1 MPAASSSTRAGNTN
15 GPWARRP
22 AGLIRIAE
30 HCTGGISFARLTG
43 GISVRQ
49 PRRRRASAALGPES
63 ARQYGRT
70 AVAAIAGLAL
80 VVFGLAVF
88 RAWSAI
94 QTVSPRAQPQDL
106 IALVQ
111 AKSDQPGSLGWK
123 IKHDERINILLLG
136 YGGPGHDGPYLTD
149 SIMVLSIR
157 PATREAMMIS
167 LPRDLWVKIPALPRN
182 GFMTGKLNSAYAIG
196 TDHKNYPNVRSEWKT
211 DTGGGDLAAATVSQ
225 VIGQPVDY
233 WIGVDFKAF
242 REVVD
247 ALGGVRVDVPLALD
261 DPYFPAG
268 ESSGMMHIHVNAGW
282 QQFDGERALQY
293 ARSRETTSD
302 FDRSRRQ
309 QLVMLAVRQRVFS
322 LNAIPRLLSLLSAL
336 QDNVRTNLRP
346 GDMQQLADLAGQI
359 KDQDIRRVA
368 IDTSNLLRS
377 GSSSNGQY
385 ILQPL
390 DPTYG
395 ALHRYIAMALPDRS
409 ALATRVLIQVQD
421 GSRRYWLPYGIG
433 TPASIMTSLL
443 QAEGW
448 AASLGPATTERVAQ
462 TQILDGSGG
471 SAAATVAWLQD
482 YFGGTV
488 TTVAAP
494 PSGPPGTLLPGPD
507 LTLNT
512 LP

>member
-1 MPAASSSTRAGNTN
+1 M
-15 GPWARRP
+15 
-22 AGLIRIAE
+22 
-30 HCTGGISFARLTG
+30 
-43 GISVRQ
+43 
-49 PRRRRASAALGPES
+49 
-63 ARQYGRT
+63 RQYGRT

-80 VVFGLAVF
+80 LVSGFAVF

-94 QTVSPRAQPQDL
+94 HAVSPHAQPQDL

-136 YGGPGHDGPYLTD
+136 YGGPGHEGPYLTD

-157 PATREAMMIS
+157 PGTREAMMIS

-182 GFMTGKLNSAYAIG
+182 GFMVGKLNSAYAIG
-196 TDHKNYPNVRSEWKT
+196 TDHKNS
-211 DTGGGDLAAATVSQ
+211 
-225 VIGQPVDY
+225 GQPVDY

-247 ALGGVRVDVPLALD
+247 ALGGVRVDVPMALD

-268 ESSGMMHIHVNAGW
+268 ESSGMTHIHVNAGW

-322 LNAIPRLLSLLSAL
+322 LNAIPRMLSLLSAL

-346 GDMQQLADLAGQI
+346 GDMQQLAGVAGQL
-359 KDQDIRRVA
+359 KDTDIHRVA

-377 GSSSNGQY
+377 GTSSNGQY

-390 DPTYG
+390 DP
-395 ALHRYIAMALPDRS
+395 
-409 ALATRVLIQVQD
+409 
-421 GSRRYWLPYGIG
+421 
-433 TPASIMTSLL
+433 
-443 QAEGW
+443 
-448 AASLGPATTERVAQ
+448 
-462 TQILDGSGG
+462 
-471 SAAATVAWLQD
+471 
-482 YFGGTV
+482 
-488 TTVAAP
+488 
-494 PSGPPGTLLPGPD
+494 
-507 LTLNT
+507 
-512 LP
+512 

>member
-1 MPAASSSTRAGNTN
+1 MRK
-15 GPWARRP
+15 
-22 AGLIRIAE
+22 
-30 HCTGGISFARLTG
+30 
-43 GISVRQ
+43 
-49 PRRRRASAALGPES
+49 
-63 ARQYGRT
+63 YGRT
-70 AVAAIAGLAL
+70 ALAAIAGLAL
-80 VVFGLAVF
+80 LVSGFAVF

-94 QTVSPRAQPQDL
+94 HAVSPHAQPQDL
-106 IALVQ
+106 LALVQ

-123 IKHDERINILLLG
+123 IKHDERINILMLG
-136 YGGPGHDGPYLTD
+136 YGGPAHDGPYLTD
-149 SIMVLSIR
+149 SIMVVSIR

-182 GFMTGKLNSAYAIG
+182 GFMMGKLNSAYAIG
-196 TDHKNYPNVRSEWKT
+196 TDHRNYPNVRSDWKT
-211 DTGGGDLAAATVSQ
+211 DTGGGDLASATVSQ

-233 WIGVDFKAF
+233 WVGVDFKAF

-247 ALGGVRVDVPLALD
+247 ALGGVRVDVPVALE

-268 ESSGMMHIHVNAGW
+268 ESSGLTHIHVNAGW
-282 QQFDGERALQY
+282 QQFNGERALQY

-346 GDMQQLADLAGQI
+346 GDMQQLADAAGQL

-377 GSSSNGQY
+377 GTSNGQY

-395 ALHRYIAMALPDRS
+395 ALHRYLAKALPDRS
-409 ALATRVLIQVQD
+409 TLTSRMPFQVQD
-421 GSRRYWLPYGIG
+421 GSGRYWLPYGIG

-443 QAEGW
+443 QAQGW
-448 AASLGPATTERVAQ
+448 QASVGPKTTQRVAQ

-482 YFGGTV
+482 YFGGVV

-494 PSGPPGTLLPGPD
+494 ASGPSVTVLLGSDFTLKTFPAPAR
-507 LTLNT
+507 
-512 LP
+512 

>member
-1 MPAASSSTRAGNTN
+1 
-15 GPWARRP
+15 
-22 AGLIRIAE
+22 L
-30 HCTGGISFARLTG
+30 
-43 GISVRQ
+43 VRQ
-49 PRRRRASAALGPES
+49 PRRRRASAALGPERV
-63 ARQYGRT
+63 RQYGRT

-80 VVFGLAVF
+80 LFSGFAVF
-88 RAWSAI
+88 RVWSTIHA
-94 QTVSPRAQPQDL
+94 VSPRAQPQDL

-157 PATREAMMIS
+157 PGTREAMMIS

-182 GFMTGKLNSAYAIG
+182 GFMMAKLNSAYAIG
-196 TDHKNYPNVRSEWKT
+196 SDHKDYPNVRSEWKT

-225 VIGQPVDY
+225 LIGQPVDY
-233 WIGVDFKAF
+233 WVGVDFKAF
-242 REVVD
+242 REVVN
-247 ALGGVRVDVPLALD
+247 ALGGIRVDVPTALD

-268 ESSGMMHIHVNAGW
+268 ESYGMMHVHFNAGR

-309 QLVMLAVRQRVFS
+309 QLVMLAVKQRVFS
-322 LNAIPRLLSLLSAL
+322 LNAIPRMLSLLGAL

-346 GDMQQLADLAGQI
+346 GDMQQLADLAGRL

-377 GSSSNGQY
+377 GTSSNGQY

-395 ALHRYIAMALPDRS
+395 ALQRYLAKALPDRS
-409 ALATRVLIQVQD
+409 TLASQVPFQVQD
-421 GSRRYWLPYGIG
+421 GSRRYWLPYGMG
-433 TPASIMTSLL
+433 TPASIMTGLL
-443 QAEGW
+443 QAQGW
-448 AASLGPATTERVAQ
+448 QASIGPATTQRVAQ

-471 SAAATVAWLQD
+471 SGAATVAWLQD
-482 YFGGTV
+482 YFGGVV
-488 TTVAAP
+488 TPVAAP
-494 PSGPPGTLLPGPD
+494 ATGPNVTVLLGSDFTLKAFPAPAR
-507 LTLNT
+507 
-512 LP
+512 